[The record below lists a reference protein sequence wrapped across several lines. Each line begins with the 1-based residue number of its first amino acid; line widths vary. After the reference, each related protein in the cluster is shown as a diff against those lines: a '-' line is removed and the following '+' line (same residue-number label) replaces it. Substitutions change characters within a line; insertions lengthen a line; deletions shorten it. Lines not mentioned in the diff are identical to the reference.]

1 MYFIKYK
8 SQILLIFLTLIAT
21 LSLWLT
27 FYYQLPQKIG
37 WPAVSLETV
46 FANYDGPNYLAIS
59 KCGYDKNCLGPNF
72 SLSQPLEYYPAHFP
86 GYPMLIRFFSN
97 FTTGP
102 KAMLLVT
109 LLGSILLT
117 LTSYALF
124 KSFWLSFF
132 LLFFPPRLFILRAV
146 GAPETWFMALT
157 LWSIL
162 FFKRRKFFISA
173 ILASLSL
180 LFKTPGVL
188 LGVTYLIILLKEL
201 VEMRSCAFLHN
212 KILPANKQIKNY
224 LPYLLMPLVL
234 LGIFFYY
241 RGQTG
246 DFWAYFH
253 SGDNFHLNPLPYLV
267 FISTKSWVDTIWL
280 EDIIYIYFLAILT
293 VQKLWRQFKFDILTI
308 YPAVFTMAT
317 LFVAHRDISR
327 YLAPVYPFVLYAFK
341 DKLENKSFRFILW
354 ILLPAVFLY
363 AVNFITGNTAPIADW
378 APYL

>member
-1 MYFIKYK
+1 
-8 SQILLIFLTLIAT
+8 
-21 LSLWLT
+21 
-27 FYYQLPQKIG
+27 
-37 WPAVSLETV
+37 
-46 FANYDGPNYLAIS
+46 
-59 KCGYDKNCLGPNF
+59 
-72 SLSQPLEYYPAHFP
+72 
-86 GYPMLIRFFSN
+86 
-97 FTTGP
+97 
-102 KAMLLVT
+102 
-109 LLGSILLT
+109 
-117 LTSYALF
+117 
-124 KSFWLSFF
+124 
-132 LLFFPPRLFILRAV
+132 
-146 GAPETWFMALT
+146 
-157 LWSIL
+157 
-162 FFKRRKFFISA
+162 
-173 ILASLSL
+173 
-180 LFKTPGVL
+180 GVL